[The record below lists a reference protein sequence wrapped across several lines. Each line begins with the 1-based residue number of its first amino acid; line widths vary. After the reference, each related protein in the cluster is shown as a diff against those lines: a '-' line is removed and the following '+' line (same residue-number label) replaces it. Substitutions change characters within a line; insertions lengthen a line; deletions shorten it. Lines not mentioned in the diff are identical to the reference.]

1 VRVPFFRVE
10 LGDDK
15 TATSETLG
23 HLCYLACDRNTVL
36 WGGTS
41 TLLLIH
47 QTCIKKGWLE
57 EDEFVRDW
65 AIVQISPGI
74 NLVKFT
80 GLIGYRLLGWPGLAT
95 AMAGLLLPSALV
107 TVLMTAGFSAIRNLP
122 LVQAAM
128 KGILPATVG
137 LSVTMSIQMGQTL
150 LSRAHK
156 EGRLRLAA
164 HLVILAT
171 AALLMAFTSLSPVLV
186 LLICGGAAVFFLAV
200 IPPAAKESLGKEGTP
215 STP

>member
-1 VRVPFFRVE
+1 MIKRPQAKHWDIFVTWLVIGIQSF
-10 LGDDK
+10 G
-15 TATSETLG
+15 
-23 HLCYLACDRNTVL
+23 
-36 WGGTS
+36 GGTS

-65 AIVQISPGI
+65 AMVQISPGI

-95 AMAGLLLPSALV
+95 AMTGLLLPSALA
-107 TVLMTAGFSAIRNLP
+107 TVLMTAGFSVIRNLP
-122 LVQAAM
+122 VVQAAM

-137 LSVTMSIQMGQTL
+137 LSVTMSIQMGQAL
-150 LSRAHK
+150 LTRAHK
-156 EGRLRLAA
+156 EGTLRLGA
-164 HLVILAT
+164 HLLILTT
-171 AALLMAFTSLSPVLV
+171 AALLMAVTSLSPVLV
-186 LLICGGAAVFFLAV
+186 LLICGGASVFFLAI
-200 IPPAAKESLGKEGTP
+200 IPIKIKRTENDQTGKENSP

>member
-1 VRVPFFRVE
+1 MIKRPQA
-10 LGDDK
+10 K
-15 TATSETLG
+15 
-23 HLCYLACDRNTVL
+23 L
-36 WGGTS
+36 WDIFVTWLVIGIQSFGGGTS

-65 AIVQISPGI
+65 AMVQISPGI

-95 AMAGLLLPSALV
+95 AMAGLLLPSALA
-107 TVLMTAGFSAIRNLP
+107 TVLMTAGFSVIRNSP
-122 LVQAAM
+122 VVQAAM

-137 LSVTMSIQMGQTL
+137 LSVTMSIQMGQAL
-150 LSRAHK
+150 LTRAHK
-156 EGRLRLAA
+156 EGTLRLGA
-164 HLVILAT
+164 HLLILTT
-171 AALLMAFTSLSPVLV
+171 AALLMAVTSLSPVLV
-186 LLICGGAAVFFLAV
+186 LLICGGASVFFLAI
-200 IPPAAKESLGKEGTP
+200 IPIKIKRTENDHTGKENSP